1 MTIVSRNVLSFD
13 RLIDKK
19 ELREL
24 VPYHPS
30 HIARLERAGEFP
42 ARIRI
47 GRCRVAWSLQ
57 DIQSWIAARKADAAQ
72 ARMKP
77 SA

>member
-1 MTIVSRNVLSFD
+1 VLSTD

-19 ELREL
+19 ELRDL

-30 HIARLERAGEFP
+30 HIARLEKAGEFP

-47 GRCRVAWSLQ
+47 GRCRVAWSFHDVQ
-57 DIQSWIAARKADAAQ
+57 TWIAARKAETFEALNG
-72 ARMKP
+72 KP
-77 SA
+77 K